1 MTSITIPIPEEHL
14 LRLQELAARLKTT
27 PEELAKVGVEE
38 ILSRSDE
45 DFERVADYVLNKNA
59 ELYRRLA

>member
-27 PEELAKVGVEE
+27 PEELAKVGAEE
-38 ILSRSDE
+38 IPTRSDE

>member
-45 DFERVADYVLNKNA
+45 DFERVADYVLSKNA

>member
-27 PEELAKVGVEE
+27 PEELASVGVEE

-45 DFERVADYVLNKNA
+45 DFERVVDYVLNKNA

>member
-45 DFERVADYVLNKNA
+45 DFERVAEYVLSKNA